1 MPLLT
6 WARVA
11 AVLRGGNIPASNSA
25 RPIIIMKT
33 STVAVVIH
41 DVSAGLTHPSISTFL
56 SGELLPRTS
65 SPPAL
70 QVPMNKYR
78 EYSSRYPDR
87 FKKALEETY
96 VR

>member
-1 MPLLT
+1 MLT

-41 DVSAGLTHPSISTFL
+41 DVSAGLTHPSIFQEFSSVPKL
-56 SGELLPRTS
+56 VSGVLIGIS
-65 SPPAL
+65 
-70 QVPMNKYR
+70 
-78 EYSSRYPDR
+78 R
-87 FKKALEETY
+87 FKKKL
-96 VR
+96 